1 MALQQFFS
9 GSRNKVVSKNFSNI
23 GFEDFKKLASDPTLS
38 KYEKIGFP
46 DSYRAGHE
54 EQIFADICAKV
65 TNLNRTGQTV
75 LDIGPGCSDLP
86 VKLIQLC
93 VANQHRLVLVDSE
106 EMLKLLPDGPGVE
119 KVDALF
125 PRTPELNEQ
134 LAQRV
139 DAIVCYSV
147 LQYALIDTA
156 LYRFIDTA
164 LNCLAPGGQLLLG
177 DIPNV
182 SKRKRFFASEA
193 GIAFHK
199 AFMNTD
205 QAPEVAFN
213 RIEFDQ
219 LDDAI
224 VLSILQRARAQGF
237 DAYVLPQH
245 PDLPM
250 ANRREDILITRP

>member
-1 MALQQFFS
+1 MT
-9 GSRNKVVSKNFSNI
+9 RNFSNI
-23 GFEDFKKLASDPTLS
+23 GFEDFKKLASDPSLT

-46 DSYRAGHE
+46 DAYRQGHE
-54 EQIFADICAKV
+54 ALIFNDIRSKT
-65 TNLNRTGQTV
+65 TNLNRVDQTV

-86 VKLIQLC
+86 LQLIHLC
-93 VANQHRLVLVDSE
+93 EAQQHRLTLVDSG
-106 EMLKLLPDGPGVE
+106 EMLKLLPDGPGIE

-125 PRTPELNEQ
+125 PRCADLNER
-134 LAQRV
+134 LAERV
-139 DAIVCYSV
+139 DVIICYSV

-164 LNCLAPGGQLLLG
+164 MHCLAPGGQLLLG

-199 AFMNTD
+199 VFMNTD

-224 VLSILQRARAQGF
+224 VISILQRARTQGF

>member
-1 MALQQFFS
+1 MT
-9 GSRNKVVSKNFSNI
+9 RNFSNI
-23 GFEDFKKLASDPTLS
+23 GYEDFKKLASDPSLS

-46 DSYRAGHE
+46 DAYRAGLE
-54 EQIFADICAKV
+54 DLIFADICSKT

-86 VKLIQLC
+86 LKLIQLC
-93 VANQHRLVLVDSE
+93 TEKQHRLTLVDSD
-106 EMLKLLPDGPGVE
+106 EMLKLLPDGHGIE

-125 PRTPELNEQ
+125 PRSVELNDR

-139 DAIVCYSV
+139 DVIVCYSV

-156 LYRFIDTA
+156 LYRFLDTA

-205 QAPEVAFN
+205 LAPEVVFN
-213 RIEFDQ
+213 KIEFDQ

-224 VLSILQRARAQGF
+224 IMSILHRARAQGF
-237 DAYVLPQH
+237 DAYVLPQA
-245 PDLPM
+245 PGLPM